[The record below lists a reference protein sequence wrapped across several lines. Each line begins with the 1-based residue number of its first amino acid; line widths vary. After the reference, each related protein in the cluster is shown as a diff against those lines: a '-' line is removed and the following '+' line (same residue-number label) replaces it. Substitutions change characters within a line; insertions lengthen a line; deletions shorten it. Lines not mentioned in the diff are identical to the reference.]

1 MKMIGLAGPAGVGKD
16 TIADYLVD
24 TYNFTKFSF
33 SDMLYEEVA
42 VAFGIGKEALYDRAT
57 KERPSA
63 ALQYWCCKDKTFQN
77 LMFHLL
83 KEQGV
88 EFPMDHW
95 CSPRWVLQRWGTDYR
110 RKQDPEYWIKRADQ
124 FVQAYS
130 AVAAEDQDFTGAG
143 LVNCSVR
150 FPNERAFI
158 AKYNGEVWHVRR
170 PGWGDLMGVAEKT
183 YVAEQGLPVEPEDKE
198 ITNGHTIGAL
208 YTATSLLL
216 GSQPGTKIAVN
227 VPTGDFQVGC
237 VNCGKPHLAY
247 TEAQVKQEIEEYN
260 EWMQLNASSAALAA
274 NTALTVEDFR
284 ACEQCGHNTF
294 TPLAVAVEE
303 TEDNLITPVIY
314 EGPRA

>member
-1 MKMIGLAGPAGVGKD
+1 
-16 TIADYLVD
+16 
-24 TYNFTKFSF
+24 
-33 SDMLYEEVA
+33 
-42 VAFGIGKEALYDRAT
+42 
-57 KERPSA
+57 
-63 ALQYWCCKDKTFQN
+63 
-77 LMFHLL
+77 
-83 KEQGV
+83 
-88 EFPMDHW
+88 
-95 CSPRWVLQRWGTDYR
+95 
-110 RKQDPEYWIKRADQ
+110 
-124 FVQAYS
+124 
-130 AVAAEDQDFTGAG
+130 
-143 LVNCSVR
+143 
-150 FPNERAFI
+150 
-158 AKYNGEVWHVRR
+158 
-170 PGWGDLMGVAEKT
+170 
-183 YVAEQGLPVEPEDKE
+183 VAEQGLPVEPEDKE